1 MIDGK
6 HLTKPPKDW
15 QPQVQDSQAGTAYI
29 EVTASS
35 DPEHGE
41 VAPTGSALASGRS
54 ASRNLAFCLT
64 FTPETARVVGELMQV
79 WSYPNLIVPRRPP
92 WGRWQSWGACA
103 HCCARALTAGVPQLP
118 LRVSPQESRR
128 HVCFHVTGG

>member
-15 QPQVQDSQAGTAYI
+15 QPQTQDARAGTAYI

-41 VAPTGSALASGRS
+41 AAPTGSALASGRS
-54 ASRNLAFCLT
+54 AGWNLAFCLT
-64 FTPETARVVGELMQV
+64 FSPETARVVGELMQV
-79 WSYPNLIVPRRPP
+79 SLLLDCPWPP
-92 WGRWQSWGACA
+92 ALGVSAVMGRL
-103 HCCARALTAGVPQLP
+103 RALLCPGAYHRGAPVSSAGVTP
-118 LRVSPQESRR
+118 RVT
-128 HVCFHVTGG
+128 V